1 MIENVLEDALVEKEY
16 IIQEDLEII
25 KQINDE
31 SYTYSN
37 KIKVECIP
45 DYGDSIYV
53 YVPNNYPSTWTQ
65 EENLEMAFSYCI
77 LFGRIKRF
85 SYNKGILIIQFS
97 DYYYSINI
105 NEYNPGVD
113 DELVVKKYITDKSF
127 ESAFPDNDDYN
138 WRSVFYESEYMST
151 QEMYS
156 QKLDSVSQENQTKLF
171 LNVIYE
177 EC

>member
-1 MIENVLEDALVEKEY
+1 MIENMLEKALVENEY
-16 IIQEDLEII
+16 IIEEDLEII
-25 KQINDE
+25 KKLNSETYI
-31 SYTYSN
+31 YSN
-37 KIKVECIP
+37 KIKLECIP

-53 YVPNNYPSTWTQ
+53 YAPNNYPSTWTT
-65 EENLEMAFSYCI
+65 EENLELSFSYCI

-85 SYNKGILIIQFS
+85 SYNKGELIIQFS

-105 NEYNPGVD
+105 SEYNPGVD

-127 ESAFPDNDDYN
+127 ESAFPDNDDYY
-138 WRSVFYESEYMST
+138 WRSVFYKSDYMST
-151 QEMYS
+151 GEMYS
-156 QKLDSVSQENQTKLF
+156 QKLDSVSQENQIELF